1 MGEQR
6 LLNKDGTSN
15 DGRALAAMGAFTG
28 VALMCNVE
36 LFVLISTK
44 FKRRSG
50 LYFWS
55 LLVAS
60 VGALLHSI
68 EVILFYFVVAD
79 LPPWSFG
86 ITGVLGY
93 LLYIPAQYL
102 VLYSRLCVLSSS
114 TRLLRWV
121 LALISAEFIIVTIPE
136 AFIWAA
142 ELAFPDSTKI
152 SQAGN
157 VIQKIEVCAYTAVEI
172 ILSGIYIVQMVR
184 MWERNSDPCIRTI
197 LKRLIFANSLLVIL
211 DAGNVTMQFMN
222 IFGLDDTWLVCYTRD
237 FLLLNTNWVLGAG
250 L

>member
-1 MGEQR
+1 MGDQD

-15 DGRALAAMGAFTG
+15 NGSMLAAMGVFTG
-28 VALMCNVE
+28 IALMCNFE
-36 LFVLISTK
+36 LFVFIATK
-44 FKRRSG
+44 FKRRNG

-68 EVILFYFVVAD
+68 EVIMVYFVAAD
-79 LPPWSFG
+79 LPRWSFG

-93 LLYIPAQYL
+93 LLYVPAQYL
-102 VLYSRLCVLSSS
+102 VLYSRLCVFSSS

-121 LALISAEFIIVTIPE
+121 LILTSTEFIMITIPE
-136 AFIWAA
+136 AFIWTA

-172 ILSGIYIVQMVR
+172 ILSGIYTVQMVR
-184 MWERNSDPCIRTI
+184 MWKTSRDPRIRTI

-211 DAGNVTMQFMN
+211 DAGNVTMQFMDS
-222 IFGLDDTWLVCYTRD
+222 FGLDDTWLVC
-237 FLLLNTNWVLGAG
+237 
-250 L
+250 